1 MPGLTGW
8 QLLDVLKEKSIIL
21 PTIIITG
28 FSDNRT
34 CGKVFKEWSVEY
46 IVKPFTP
53 DLLTESISNVLE
65 KKRPREG
72 DPKENGY
79 QMRR

>member
-1 MPGLTGW
+1 VATPGCAKG
-8 QLLDVLKEKSIIL
+8 KKYNL

-34 CGKVFKEWSVEY
+34 GGKVFKEWSVEY

-53 DLLTESISNVLE
+53 EVLTESISNVLE

-72 DPKENGY
+72 DTREDGIHI
-79 QMRR
+79 QR